1 MNSVFVERGF
11 YTCVRCGQHMITAIV
26 ANDRGRLVLKMEP
39 LYCPECANEKDRRDA
54 WRRLRTLKRE
64 YS

>member
-1 MNSVFVERGF
+1 
-11 YTCVRCGQHMITAIV
+11 MITAIV
-26 ANDRGRLVLKMEP
+26 ADDSGRLVLKMEP
-39 LYCPECANEKDRRDA
+39 LYCPECANEKERRDA

>member
-1 MNSVFVERGF
+1 MLVAVVAERG
-11 YTCVRCGQHMITAIV
+11 
-26 ANDRGRLVLKMEP
+26 GRLVLKMEP